1 MAIDLSL
8 AIVPTQVERLFDR
21 ANWDREYAELIC
33 FVPCILKRP
42 DFFGDRSTR
51 TDLEFER
58 DVLELKQHREY
69 SQEDL
74 YYDTMRGSATLDWLF
89 AKAAEARGIHGFPY
103 GFLRSGDDHIAKV
116 VSKLAVATQGI
127 AVRYYD
133 RPRLEAIFRVLDGLE
148 FDHLMRFYDYEEM
161 YRENVYR
168 LAEPSRIDFLRDNF
182 GEVVAL
188 FKSAQQDE
196 NTYVL
201 QVLD

>member
-33 FVPCILKRP
+33 FVPCILKWP

-58 DVLELKQHREY
+58 DVLELKKYREY

-74 YYDTMRGSATLDWLF
+74 YYDSMRGSATLDWLF
-89 AKAAEARGIHGFPY
+89 AKAAEARGMHGFPY
-103 GFLRSGDDHIAKV
+103 GFLRSGDDHVAKV
-116 VSKLAVATQGI
+116 VSRLAVATQGI

-133 RPRLEAIFRVLDGLE
+133 RSRLEAISQILDGLE

-161 YRENVYR
+161 DRENIYR
-168 LAEPSRIDFLRDNF
+168 LAGSNRIDFVRDAF

-188 FKSAQQDE
+188 YESAQKDE